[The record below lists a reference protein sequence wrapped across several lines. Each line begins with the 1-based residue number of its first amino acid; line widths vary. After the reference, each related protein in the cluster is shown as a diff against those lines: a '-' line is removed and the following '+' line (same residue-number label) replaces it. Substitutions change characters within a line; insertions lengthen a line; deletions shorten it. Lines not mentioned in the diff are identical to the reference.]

1 VKIENLKSKIVNR
14 KWFWFFL
21 SYTRNVS
28 LTLEGWV
35 SVLAALEAGRR
46 PILAVYFQR
55 DKNLRGG
62 DRVRAAAAK
71 AGAEIKMATA
81 EEIDVLAQG
90 KSHGGVLALAGE
102 RRFQSLD
109 ELITS
114 LSLHKGK
121 GPGDGVESPVSSFQS
136 PFIVMLDGVEDPF
149 NYGQAIRALYAAGAH
164 GLVVPER
171 NWDTALAV
179 VTRASAGA
187 SEYMPTARVADAKEA
202 IAFFKA
208 RGFGVAATAKDPK
221 SKSVYAVDLHGPLFM
236 LIGGERRG
244 LNAATLAL
252 CDVLLTIPYGRDFKA
267 ELDVTSSTAALAFE
281 VMRQRVWPEHRQ
293 RSKR

>member
-1 VKIENLKSKIVNR
+1 M
-14 KWFWFFL
+14 FP
-21 SYTRNVS
+21 

-46 PILAVYFQR
+46 PISAIYLQR
-55 DKNLRGG
+55 DKDLREGG
-62 DRVRAAAAK
+62 SIQAAAAK
-71 AGAEIKMATA
+71 KGVEIKLVSS
-81 EEIDVLAQG
+81 EEIDALAQG

-102 RRFQSLD
+102 RQYQTLD
-109 ELITS
+109 ELIS
-114 LSLHKGK
+114 GQK
-121 GPGDGVESPVSSFQS
+121 DA
-136 PFIVMLDGVEDPF
+136 FIVMLDGVEDPF

-171 NWDTALAV
+171 NWDTAINV

-187 SEYMPTARVADAKEA
+187 SEYMPTARVADVKEA

-208 RGFGVAATAKDPK
+208 HGFRVAATAKQRN

-252 CDVLLTIPYGRDFKA
+252 CDVLLSIPYGRDFKA

-281 VMRQRVWPEHRQ
+281 VMRQRVWPERRHRA
-293 RSKR
+293 K